1 MTQRQQLNRL
11 FSQQYKQVQQPQEQK
26 RRRRPFSSSS
36 SSPGTSTTAHHQQQ
50 SPFFKCTSR
59 SLIRFLFLTIIIYL
73 CILSSWINS
82 TSLSSLPLASSSSLQ
97 TTDWRTVGSNDNNN
111 NNNNFV
117 QNDDGINNT
126 YTHNNSNTRRNSKK
140 KIKNKDTKPTA
151 IDRIKPITIGV
162 ASTLTGCSSTDPYV
176 DGAAVLKYSLDVNS
190 AKFNT
195 SQSKYIYENI
205 ILYHPNASHC
215 VAQMQHSELGY
226 ILMKTETPIN
236 VDDIQGDGGLRER
249 IVTNGCCGEVRFVAL
264 YYNAWYR
271 SIVLSFI
278 TKNILLYVFSFP
290 SRDT

>member
-1 MTQRQQLNRL
+1 MTQRQQQNRL

-36 SSPGTSTTAHHQQQ
+36 SSLGTSTTAHHQQQ

-97 TTDWRTVGSNDNNN
+97 TTDWRTVGSNDNNNN

-264 YYNAWYR
+264 YYNAW
-271 SIVLSFI
+271 
-278 TKNILLYVFSFP
+278 
-290 SRDT
+290 